1 MKVIQSVAMG
11 LVFMM
16 AGLFSVGSA
25 AAEAVVPTAHQ
36 VVETTTE
43 RVMKIIEEARL
54 YYDKEPKRFYD
65 EIDSVLADVVDFNS
79 FARGVMGT
87 YASKQ
92 RYMALETAQEKKAY
106 IARMQRFS
114 ETFKNGLV
122 KTYAKGL
129 LAFNGNKIEVVPP
142 EAGDDLSGASSVTV
156 VQKIYGE
163 AEKPYVVQYK
173 LRKNRDGQWKLRNV
187 TIEAINLGKVYQS
200 QFKSAARQ
208 YNGDIDKV
216 IDNWSVDPTATKNQ
230 GGSVIDEDAA
240 DIDDDEADAA

>member
-1 MKVIQSVAMG
+1 MKVIQSVVLGLAFIMANLFTVG
-11 LVFMM
+11 LVVAEP
-16 AGLFSVGSA
+16 AG
-25 AAEAVVPTAHQ
+25 PTPHQ
-36 VVETTTE
+36 VVEATTE
-43 RVMKIIEEARL
+43 RVMRVIEEAKL
-54 YYDKEPKRFYD
+54 YYDKDPKRFYD
-65 EIDSVLADVVDFNS
+65 EIDAVLADVVDFNS

-92 RYMALETAQEKKAY
+92 RYMALETSQEKKAY
-106 IARMQRFS
+106 IARMKRFS

-142 EAGDDLSGASSVTV
+142 KEGEDLSGASSVTV
-156 VQKIYGE
+156 LQKIYGE
-163 AEKPYVVQYK
+163 AEKPYQVQYK
-173 LRKNRDGQWKLRNV
+173 LRKNREGEWKLRNV

-216 IDNWSVDPTATKNQ
+216 IDNWTVDPTANKNQ
-230 GGSVIDEDAA
+230 GGEADQEPSDMDDDDMDAA
-240 DIDDDEADAA
+240 